1 MSRILLFTQGILYSS
16 KHGQP
21 AASGNTD
28 AAASD
33 RLPRGGVPMPG
44 EEQEETSGGLVML
57 SILIWGVASMSL
69 CILLQ

>member
-1 MSRILLFTQGILYSS
+1 MTSEKFWIRNVKNPPIHTGNTVYSS

-44 EEQEETSGGLVML
+44 EEQEETSGGLVRCL
-57 SILIWGVASMSL
+57 S
-69 CILLQ
+69 